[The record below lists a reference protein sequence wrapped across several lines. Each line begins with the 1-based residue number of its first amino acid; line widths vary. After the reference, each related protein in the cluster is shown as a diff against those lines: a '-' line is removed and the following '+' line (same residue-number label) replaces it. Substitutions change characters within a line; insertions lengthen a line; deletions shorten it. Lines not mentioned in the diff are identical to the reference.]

1 MTDWVKI
8 SDVLFFQEGPGV
20 RNTQYTTEGVKLLN
34 VANLVD
40 GRVDLST
47 SDRYISTEEAYGK
60 YKHFLCDDGD
70 FVVASSGIKVE
81 YIDKKMGFIDETML
95 PLCMN
100 TSTVRFKVINPEQ
113 LRIRYFMY
121 YLKSRHFKE
130 QLSRHITGS
139 AQLNYGPS
147 HLKKMVMPILRLS
160 KQDEL
165 VEKLDKIQEIIELRQ
180 LQLKKLDELVKS
192 RFVEMF
198 GDIYTNKQNYPIH
211 QMANY
216 IVFLTSGSRGWAKY
230 CTDDGSEWFITI
242 KNVKDCRI
250 NTDSIQPINAP
261 DNMEAK
267 RTKVNEGDLL
277 ISITADLGRTG
288 VVTKEI
294 AEHGAYINQHLT
306 CIRLDKTKLIPLYVS
321 YFLESKSGTPQ
332 FDSKNQ
338 TGVKAGLNFNS
349 IKSLRLLVPPLA
361 LQQQFADFVAQTD
374 KSKFAVKRI
383 LEKAETLKKSLMQ
396 EYFG

>member
-1 MTDWVKI
+1 
-8 SDVLFFQEGPGV
+8 
-20 RNTQYTTEGVKLLN
+20 
-34 VANLVD
+34 
-40 GRVDLST
+40 
-47 SDRYISTEEAYGK
+47 
-60 YKHFLCDDGD
+60 
-70 FVVASSGIKVE
+70 
-81 YIDKKMGFIDETML
+81 
-95 PLCMN
+95 
-100 TSTVRFKVINPEQ
+100 
-113 LRIRYFMY
+113 
-121 YLKSRHFKE
+121 
-130 QLSRHITGS
+130 
-139 AQLNYGPS
+139 
-147 HLKKMVMPILRLS
+147 
-160 KQDEL
+160 
-165 VEKLDKIQEIIELRQ
+165 
-180 LQLKKLDELVKS
+180 
-192 RFVEMF
+192 MF

-211 QMANY
+211 MLANY
-216 IVFLTSGSRGWAKY
+216 IDFLTSGSRGWAKY